1 MDFKDSPED
10 AAWREE
16 VRTWLDA
23 NAERRPEGEETVPDI
38 LGEEHRKR
46 PR

>member
-16 VRTWLDA
+16 VRAWLDA
-23 NAERRPEGEETVPDI
+23 NATRLPEGEESLVEPA
-38 LGEEHRKR
+38 R
-46 PR
+46 